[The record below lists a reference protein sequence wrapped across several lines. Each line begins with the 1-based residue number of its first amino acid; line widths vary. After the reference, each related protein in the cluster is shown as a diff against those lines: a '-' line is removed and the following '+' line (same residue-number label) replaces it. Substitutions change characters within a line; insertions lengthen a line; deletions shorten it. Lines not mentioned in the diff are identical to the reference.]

1 MKDFKNCKLC
11 EWRCGVNRLEGET
24 GICHVEL
31 PEVAYT
37 SLAYILKSYS
47 ITFLGCSF
55 KCLYCNA
62 YRISQYPDT
71 GWIYRGYIEPEKMAK
86 EAFDHLESPLAK
98 NIGAYRLSF
107 TGGEPTIHTPY
118 LEELVRIIRK
128 FKPSIEVGIA
138 TNGFPTVKTLK
149 RLLKIV
155 NFINFEIKAFNDE
168 THRNLTGAP
177 SEPVLRNAAYL
188 AEKVPEKIRVFRTV
202 VIPGIT
208 DREVPMIAE
217 FLSEINEEIPY
228 RLIGF
233 RPNFVLYYHRGPSK
247 TLMDDLVKKCK
258 ENGLKNVDY
267 SGYYP
272 LKIKDPVYYLEKLG
286 CPPPRNCG
294 ECKFKN
300 ECRITL
306 MEPWLFK

>member
-1 MKDFKNCKLC
+1 MMDFKNCKLC

-24 GICHVEL
+24 GICNVGL

-71 GWIYRGYIEPEKMAK
+71 GWIYRGYIEPEKMAR
-86 EAFDHLESPLAK
+86 ETLEHLESPLAR

-118 LEELVRIIRK
+118 LEELVGKIRR
-128 FKPSIEVGIA
+128 FSPSIEVGIA
-138 TNGFPTVKTLK
+138 TNGFPTMKTFK
-149 RLLKIV
+149 RILRIAD
-155 NFINFEIKAFNDE
+155 FINFEIKAFNDE
-168 THRNLTGAP
+168 VHRNLTGAP

-188 AEKVPEKIRVFRTV
+188 AEKAPEKVRTFRTV
-202 VIPGIT
+202 VIPRIT
-208 DREVPMIAE
+208 DKEVPRIAE
-217 FLSEINEEIPY
+217 FLAEINEEIPY
-228 RLIGF
+228 RLVGF
-233 RPNFVLYYHRGPSK
+233 RPNFVLYYHSGPSK
-247 TLMDDLVKKCK
+247 GLMEDLVKECEKK
-258 ENGLKNVDY
+258 GLKNVDY

-272 LKIKDPVYYLEKLG
+272 LKAKDPDYYLKKLG
-286 CPPPRNCG
+286 CPLPRNCG
-294 ECKFKN
+294 ECRFKD
-300 ECRITL
+300 ECKSIL